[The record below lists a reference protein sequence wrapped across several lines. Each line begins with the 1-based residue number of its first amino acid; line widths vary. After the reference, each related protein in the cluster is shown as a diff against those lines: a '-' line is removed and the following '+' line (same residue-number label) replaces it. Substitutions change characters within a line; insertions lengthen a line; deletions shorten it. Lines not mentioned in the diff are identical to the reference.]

1 MDDETTQP
9 GGLDELDALMATP
22 DRWPAIPIETLHQL
36 VYYQCLSYGMDPDD
50 DAVPAL
56 TALCRVAVERMHP
69 GARQQ
74 VVAHLARAV
83 ERVHRERDV
92 REGAGCTNALLPF
105 LVGEP
110 DPSVVATAAFE
121 MATLLP
127 LEDDDPLSG
136 PRYVRSLVE
145 EVSEDEPRAGLIAA
159 LLQVGDRRVAPLVDG
174 AWRELGFEG
183 RQTLALLI
191 LGFRAL
197 HGLTVDFLVS
207 WLEDEARDP
216 AAPGFGIVAATL
228 ARAGR
233 HASEH
238 GVVEAA
244 RILPVTA
251 AKPGEA
257 YATSL
262 AVTREAV
269 AGKIRRRLLAVAR
282 LEQPPE
288 LMAQVLE
295 EWGLAAG

>member
-1 MDDETTQP
+1 VDDDTSQSGP
-9 GGLDELDALMATP
+9 LDELDALMGAP
-22 DRWPAIPIETLHQL
+22 ERWREIPVETLHQL
-36 VYYQCLSYGMDPDD
+36 VYYQCLSYGIDPDD
-50 DAVPAL
+50 DAVPGL

-69 GARQQ
+69 GARLQ
-74 VVAHLARAV
+74 VVQHLARAI
-83 ERVHRERDV
+83 ERVHREQDV

-105 LVGEP
+105 LVSEP

-127 LEDDDPLSG
+127 LEDDDPLTG
-136 PRYVRSLVE
+136 PRYVRSLLE
-145 EVSEDEPRAGLIAA
+145 EVREEDPRAGLIGG
-159 LLQVGDRRVAPLVDG
+159 LLQVGDRRVAPLVEG

-216 AAPGFGIVAATL
+216 SAPGFGIVAATL
-228 ARAGR
+228 ARAGH

-244 RILPVTA
+244 RIFPATA

-262 AVTREAV
+262 AVRRETMA
-269 AGKIRRRLLAVAR
+269 ARIRKRLHAAARR
-282 LEQPPE
+282 EQPPE
-288 LMAQVLE
+288 LMRQVLE
-295 EWGLAAG
+295 EWGLDQG

>member
-1 MDDETTQP
+1 
-9 GGLDELDALMATP
+9 MARP
-22 DRWPAIPIETLHQL
+22 ERWPEIPIETLHQL

-50 DAVPAL
+50 DAVPGL
-56 TALCRVAVERMHP
+56 TSLCRVAVERMHP
-69 GARQQ
+69 AARQQ
-74 VVAHLARAV
+74 VVVHLARAV
-83 ERVHRERDV
+83 ERVHREQDV

-121 MATLLP
+121 MAVLLP

-136 PRYVRSLVE
+136 PRYIRALFD
-145 EVSEDEPRAGLIAA
+145 EVHDDEPRAGLVAG
-159 LLQVGDRRVAPLVDG
+159 LLQVGDRRVAPLVERG
-174 AWRELGFEG
+174 WRELGFEG

-216 AAPGFGIVAATL
+216 SAPGFGIVAATL

-233 HASEH
+233 HAAEH

-244 RILPVTA
+244 RILPATA

-269 AGKIRRRLLAVAR
+269 AAKIRRRLTAVAR
-282 LEQPPE
+282 LEHPPE
-288 LMAQVLE
+288 LMRQVLE
-295 EWGLAAG
+295 EWGLERE